1 MQRNVQYI
9 KFQLNFS
16 LVNVP
21 YTCWVLIDISVHS
34 YVQVQHNLYITLY
47 ILSCTYNIVKHF
59 HALFVNVCWY
69 FKR

>member
-21 YTCWVLIDISVHS
+21 YTCWVLIDISAMYKFNTIYTQPSIFCPVH
-34 YVQVQHNLYITLY
+34 IT
-47 ILSCTYNIVKHF
+47 
-59 HALFVNVCWY
+59 
-69 FKR
+69 